1 MPFVPRIGITMG
13 DPAGIGP
20 EIIVRALSD
29 PDMYCCARPLV
40 LGDPAALTMALPWS
54 GGPTL
59 REVDDPADAGE
70 APSVLDVLPVS
81 RLDPDLLQPG
91 RPTVEGGRSMVE
103 AVRLA
108 VDLTLQGD
116 LDGVVTAPISKRLL
130 QQAGV
135 AFEGHT
141 QLLAHLTGARDVVM
155 MLAGERLRVTLVTIH
170 RPLREVPDLLTEE
183 AVLRTIDLT
192 HRGLRLDFGLDAPR
206 LAVAGLNPH
215 AGEDGLFGDE
225 EQRIIGP
232 AVERARDAG
241 MDVRGPLPAD
251 TVFFKAVSGAFD
263 AVVCMYHDQGLIPLK
278 LLHFTDGVNVTL
290 GLPIVRTSVDHG
302 TAYDIAGRGAADAS
316 SLKAALRTAAF
327 MVTNRRAARPPGTL

>member
-20 EIIVRALSD
+20 EVIVKALSD
-29 PDMYCCARPLV
+29 PELRRFARPVV
-40 LGDPAALTMALPWS
+40 LGDPAALARALPWS
-54 GGPTL
+54 AGLTL
-59 REVDDPADAGE
+59 REVDDPAEAG
-70 APSVLDVLPVS
+70 AHPSVLDVLPVS
-81 RLDPDLLQPG
+81 HLEPGLLRPG
-91 RPTVEGGRSMVE
+91 RPTMEGGRSMVE
-103 AVRLA
+103 AIRRA
-108 VDLTLQGD
+108 VDLTLQGE

-130 QQAGV
+130 QRAGF

-141 QLLAHLTGARDVVM
+141 QLLAHLTGAPDVVM

-183 AVLRTIDLT
+183 AVLRTLEIT

-225 EQRIIGP
+225 EQRVIGP
-232 AVERARDAG
+232 AVRRARGAG
-241 MDVRGPLPAD
+241 MDVHGPLPAD
-251 TVFFKAVSGAFD
+251 TVFFKAASGTFD

-278 LLHFTDGVNVTL
+278 LLHFADGVNVTL

-316 SLKAALRTAAF
+316 SLEAALRTAAF
-327 MVTNRRAARPPGTL
+327 MVANRRAARAPGTS